1 MRNIWF
7 CIPLSILY
15 LLILFMNNY
24 YFHSSNFKE
33 SVNSLLVSHF
43 YMINF
48 ISLIFFTIGLISF
61 LKKRQSIVAKK
72 FFSLTSV
79 FGITILTSL
88 LSSYDINVF
97 KAIEVSSI
105 FLISYLLISFFSN
118 FPVSTK
124 PKYVKIFTLVSFV
137 ISTGLTIIYII
148 FCCFGYM
155 SNNNF
160 SFLFKLLL
168 IIDLFLSISTCVFLV
183 SLHLRENNL
192 KVKSQLY
199 ILIFGIILSFL
210 PIFLLNLLPGLIFGE
225 AKISFTYCLPS
236 IIIFPLTISYLLIKQ
251 EVIEFEI
258 RISKWLTNLLFYL
271 LFYLLNY
278 LLFNFSV
285 EQFMDL
291 SQKEIFILCSLS
303 VLSVVLSVYIYKIVL
318 SLFRYLNIKKDAQT
332 GLHKIELFQTLSKEK
347 HAKELAKLIG
357 QLINQ
362 MFNINGVSVIWNSN
376 SIYHS
381 LYETGIFQHIDQFKF
396 FGHMNQLEQDILL
409 KEGTTPIHMQFE
421 KYHLICF
428 PILMYQGIQGA
439 IIIGEKNDYTLF
451 KPQEINKL
459 EEVIINSAN
468 LLLSVNTLN
477 SNEKEIR
484 KAKIKA
490 QNWKKFNYQIIQ
502 SLEDE
507 RKRLS
512 IFLHDEILQIL
523 ILQLNEIRMLQ
534 AKKNF
539 PIDILNAMDEQ
550 LEDIIYS
557 IRKMCHNLHPIIV
570 EDLGLEASLHTLKR
584 EFELNYRILIHIQFN
599 CELKIL
605 SNNLEIQIYRIIKE
619 LLNNAVKHSKGNNI
633 QINILEEKGS
643 YICTVADDG
652 IGFCVPNSFSEF
664 SKSNHLGL
672 MTIQRQVS
680 ELNGNIRISSEK
692 EHGTLVTFTIPVN
705 WEEKNEYTYTTSG

>member
-15 LLILFMNNY
+15 LLILLINNY

-33 SVNSLLVSHF
+33 SVNSLLISHF
-43 YMINF
+43 YMISV

-79 FGITILTSL
+79 FGIAILTSL
-88 LSSYDINVF
+88 LSSYDINIF

-105 FLISYLLISFFSN
+105 FMLSYLLISFFSN

-124 PKYVKIFTLVSFV
+124 PKYVKIFNLVSFV

-160 SFLFKLLL
+160 SFLFKVLL
-168 IIDLFLSISTCVFLV
+168 ITNLFLSISICVFLV

-210 PIFLLNLLPGLIFGE
+210 PIVLLNLIPGLLFGE
-225 AKISFTYCLPS
+225 SKIPFTYCLPT

-271 LFYLLNY
+271 LNFLF
-278 LLFNFSV
+278 FNFSV
-285 EQFMDL
+285 EQFIDL

-303 VLSVVLSVYIYKIVL
+303 VLSVVLSVYIYKLIL
-318 SLFRYLNIKKDAQT
+318 SLFRYLNIKKDAQS

-347 HAKELAKLIG
+347 HAKELAKLVG

-381 LYETGIFQHIDQFKF
+381 LYETGIFQDMDKF
-396 FGHMNQLEQDILL
+396 ELFNQLNQLEQNYLL
-409 KEGTTPIHMQFE
+409 KEGTTPIHIQFE

-428 PILMYQGIQGA
+428 PILIYQGMQGA

-451 KPQEINKL
+451 KPQEINEL
-459 EEVIINSAN
+459 EEVVINSAN

-477 SNEKEIR
+477 SNKKEIR
-484 KAKIKA
+484 KAKVKA
-490 QNWKKFNYQIIQ
+490 QNWKQFNYQIIQ
-502 SLEDE
+502 SLENE

-534 AKKNF
+534 TKRNF
-539 PIDILNAMDEQ
+539 SIDILNSMDEQ

-599 CELKIL
+599 CKLKIL
-605 SNNLEIQIYRIIKE
+605 SKNLEIQIYRIIKE
-619 LLNNAVKHSKGNNI
+619 LLNNAIKHSKGNNV
-633 QINILEEKGS
+633 QIHIIEERGC
-643 YICTVADDG
+643 YVCTVEDDG

-664 SKSNHLGL
+664 STSNHLGL
-672 MTIQRQVS
+672 MTIQRQIS
-680 ELNGNIRISSEK
+680 ELNGNLRISSEK

-705 WEEKNEYTYTTSG
+705 WEENNEYTYTTSG